1 MYKNKTELAFG
12 WTKGTTSIIALIC
25 IMLIKA
31 FGFINKSKICFILRF
46 ILLCIWFLYK
56 KAYKSKTVFI

>member
-46 ILLCIWFLYK
+46 ILLFDFALQNQ
-56 KAYKSKTVFI
+56 THLVFI